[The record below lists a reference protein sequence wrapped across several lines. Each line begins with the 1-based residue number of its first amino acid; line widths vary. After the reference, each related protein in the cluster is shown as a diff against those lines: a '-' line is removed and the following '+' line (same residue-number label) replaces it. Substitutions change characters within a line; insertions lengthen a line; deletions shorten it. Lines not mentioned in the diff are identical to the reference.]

1 MTRDRNEGGEPARVT
16 TGPLSPG
23 RIERHC
29 AEAAMR
35 GAQCLRVDLEGCADK
50 QELLAR
56 ISDALAFPDWFG
68 GNWDALFD
76 CLNDMSWMP
85 AEGYLLVLENADEFL
100 RDSPDAFA
108 VARSIFED
116 AAAAWHAR
124 GVEMSVL
131 VDATPPTHQGA

>member
-1 MTRDRNEGGEPARVT
+1 MTSDKEDGTELARVT
-16 TGPLSPG
+16 LRPLSPG
-23 RIERHC
+23 RIARHC

-35 GAQCLRVDLEGCADK
+35 GVQCLRVDLEGCADK

-56 ISDALAFPDWFG
+56 ISRTLEFPDWFG

-85 AEGYLLVLENADEFL
+85 AEGYLLVLENADELL
-100 RDSPDAFA
+100 RDSPEAFG
-108 VARSIFED
+108 VAQSIFED
-116 AAAAWHAR
+116 ASSAWHAR

-131 VDATPPTHQGA
+131 VDAVPPKDHGE